1 MSTSIRFNPYDPA
14 FDADPF
20 PVYRQLREDAPSFWS
35 DDARMWVLTR
45 YEDIFRALGD
55 WRTYSSSRGNLMDE
69 FPGRAGNT
77 LGSMDPP
84 RHDRVRGII
93 SAVFAKQN
101 LEHLEQPIRDLAR
114 GAIAGLGSA
123 PRIDFTNDF
132 SARVTVGLLSALF
145 DLPAHD
151 YRELRD
157 TAVMMVQSDPVTRQ
171 KGPQHIAAYEWMK
184 AYAGRILEQRRQKPG
199 ADLVTQLLQAEVDG
213 ARLTNDEVQLTVTTL
228 IMAGVESLSGFLNMF
243 ALNLADFPD
252 ARRQLV
258 ANPALIPDAIE
269 ESLRYN
275 TTAQRFRRVLQRD
288 VELHGQTMKAG
299 DFVALC
305 YGSGNRDDRKYPD
318 ADRYDVSRRP
328 KGHLGFGGGVHACLG
343 SMIARLATKL
353 VMEEFLAAIPE
364 FGRADPQ
371 LGWVPSSTFRSPLKL
386 VLQRTN

>member
-1 MSTSIRFNPYDPA
+1 MDMRFNPYDPA

-20 PVYRQLREDAPSFWS
+20 PVYRRLQEEAPCFWSEDAN
-35 DDARMWVLTR
+35 MWVLTR

-55 WRTYSSSRGNLMDE
+55 WRTYSSAQGNLMDE

-93 SAVFAKQN
+93 AAVFAKQN
-101 LEHLEQPIRDLAR
+101 LARLEEPIRQLAR
-114 GAIAGLGSA
+114 DALRDIGEA
-123 PRIDFTNDF
+123 PRFDYTNDF

-157 TAVMMVQSDPVTRQ
+157 TAVMMVQTDPATRR
-171 KGPQHIAAYEWMK
+171 KGPEHIAAYEWMK
-184 AYAGRILEQRRQKPG
+184 AYAGRILDQRQREPG
-199 ADLVTQLLQAEVDG
+199 TDLVTQLLQAEVDG
-213 ARLTNDEVQLTVTTL
+213 ARLTRDEVQLTVTTL

-252 ARRQLV
+252 ARRRIV
-258 ANPALIPDAIE
+258 ADPSLLPDAIE
-269 ESLRYN
+269 ESLRFN
-275 TTAQRFRRVLQRD
+275 TTAQRFRRVLQKD
-288 VELHGQTMKAG
+288 VELHGRTMKAG

-305 YGSGNRDDRKYPD
+305 YGAANRDARKFPD
-318 ADRYDVSRRP
+318 PDRYDITRRP

-343 SMIARLATKL
+343 SMIARLATRL
-353 VMEEFLAAIPE
+353 IMEEFLKAVPDYTRGDATLE
-364 FGRADPQ
+364 
-371 LGWVPSSTFRSPLKL
+371 WVPSSTFRSPKRL
-386 VLQRTN
+386 VLQRPT

>member
-1 MSTSIRFNPYDPA
+1 MDIRFNPYDPA

-20 PVYRQLREDAPSFWS
+20 PVYHRLREDAPCFWS
-35 DDARMWVLTR
+35 EDARMWVLTR
-45 YEDIFRALGD
+45 YDDIFRALGD
-55 WRTYSSSRGNLMDE
+55 WRTYSSSKGNLMDE

-93 SAVFAKQN
+93 AAVFAKQN
-101 LEHLEQPIRDLAR
+101 LEHLEQPIRELAR
-114 GAIAGLGSA
+114 QAIAGLGDA
-123 PRIDFTNDF
+123 RRFDFTNDF

-157 TAVMMVQSDPVTRQ
+157 TAVMMVQSDPVTRR

-184 AYAGRILEQRRQKPG
+184 AYAGRILEQRRLKPG
-199 ADLVTQLLQAEVDG
+199 SDLVTQLLEAQVDG
-213 ARLTNDEVQLTVTTL
+213 ARLSNDEVQLTVTTL

-305 YGSGNRDDRKYPD
+305 YGAGNRDDRKYPD
-318 ADRYDVSRRP
+318 ADRYDIGRRP
-328 KGHLGFGGGVHACLG
+328 RGHLGFGGGVHACLG
-343 SMIARLATKL
+343 SMIARLATRL
-353 VMEEFLAAIPE
+353 VTEEFLAAVPE
-364 FGRADPQ
+364 FGRAERE
-371 LGWVPSSTFRSPLKL
+371 LRWVPSSTFRSPLKL
-386 VLQRTN
+386 ELTRPA